1 MTVHDGAPHASAER
15 APDIPFR
22 MILLVWSIPAAIAVV
37 QSAIAYALIGEL
49 ARERVAVLL
58 QFPRWLAWAFVTPA
72 IIALVRRVPLR
83 RPLRASAVVRHVLAA
98 LVCTVVVEVAWTQL
112 AMLVEPPRNVPA
124 GAANLI
130 ALRTFVSPLARL
142 AIGAICYVGVATTV
156 TALDAVS
163 RSQREAVRTAELE
176 RDLAHARVHAIKMQ
190 VHPHF
195 LFNTLHAVS
204 VLITEDP
211 ATARTMVVRLGDLL
225 RTTLARA
232 SRAEVELRQELELV
246 QRYLGIEQVRFGD
259 RLTVEY
265 AVDEDV
271 MGAYVPDLILQPL
284 TENAIKYGVARRPG
298 AHRITIRGERLG
310 DALVLSVADEG
321 VGLDAA
327 GVQPPDGVGLHT
339 VRRRLEHLYGRDQSL
354 TLTGRG
360 DAGAVAR
367 VSLPFHMLPLVP
379 EAPGGLTMPVERA
392 HA

>member
-1 MTVHDGAPHASAER
+1 MTVHDGAPHAATER
-15 APDIPFR
+15 PPDIPFR
-22 MILLVWSIPAAIAVV
+22 TILLVWSIPAAIAVL
-37 QSAIAYALIGEL
+37 QSAIAYALIGAL

-83 RPLRASAVVRHVLAA
+83 RPLRPSAVFLHVLAA
-98 LVCTVVVEVAWTQL
+98 VACTVIVELAWTQL
-112 AMLVEPPRNVPA
+112 AMLVEPPGNLPA
-124 GAANLI
+124 SAARLV
-130 ALRTFVSPLARL
+130 ALRNLVSPLARL

-163 RSQREAVRTAELE
+163 RSQRAAVRTAELE

-211 ATARTMVVRLGDLL
+211 VTARTMVVRLGDLL

-232 SRAEVELRQELELV
+232 GRAEVELRQELELV

-271 MGAYVPDLILQPL
+271 LDACVPDLILQPL

-310 DALVLSVADEG
+310 AALVLSVTDDG
-321 VGLDAA
+321 VGLDATA
-327 GVQPPDGVGLHT
+327 AQPPDGVGLHT

-354 TLTGRG
+354 TLVGRP
-360 DAGAVAR
+360 DVGAVTR
-367 VSLPFHMLPLVP
+367 VSLPFHTQPLVP
-379 EAPGGLTMPVERA
+379 EAPEGLTMPAERA